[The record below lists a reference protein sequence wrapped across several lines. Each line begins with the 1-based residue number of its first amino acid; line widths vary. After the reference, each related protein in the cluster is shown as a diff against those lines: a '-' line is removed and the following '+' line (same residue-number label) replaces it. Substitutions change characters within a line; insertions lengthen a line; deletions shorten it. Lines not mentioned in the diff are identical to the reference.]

1 MKTNKFKLLS
11 CFLATVIVFCS
22 IPFTANSIDVTLD
35 EEIKA
40 ETINF
45 EECRILD
52 YIDES
57 EFLAANHQQRL
68 PHKEELNSYVFK
80 NLDGTETAYFMQ
92 DNVKYYD
99 ESGVVKEK
107 NLTLEKNANGY
118 APISNDIS
126 VSFPNDIT
134 KGISVVFGNINIS
147 VSPLDEAFDE
157 PKLSTDGKAV
167 LYSATKNDSLFLM
180 YTPTLTGFK
189 EDIILSKYYGV
200 SSFRF
205 RVETNG
211 MGVYTEENGR
221 VFVATNEKSSDK
233 AYFGDIVVNDSENN
247 MFFGNM
253 TVTTLDE
260 KQEYLLTISVNE
272 DILLDESIVYP
283 VKIDPSITI
292 NSSNNPKTIYDT
304 NMYSAPYGGT
314 TTYLILGDAGADV
327 QSFSLMAFPGVYDS
341 YLYSGISKD
350 SILSANLY
358 LYCSHFRATVYPRMS
373 AMPFTGDFWSDNQS
387 ITTTANQGGDTNYT
401 RTTVMGTVNSYNV
414 MDITEIVKYWKGS
427 YDAARKGLLL
437 YLTDPRDYAFYPSSD
452 NSDSSKKPYLTIQY
466 STVNQGYRYEFHDE
480 VPIAFKNKS
489 SSKVIQSY
497 SNSLYQYSED
507 KSNVTQQ
514 FKLKKFYGGR
524 YAIENNNGEFLTAS
538 DTETLTFYTPPPA
551 GPGAYNDQLW
561 YVVKTEDGYYQIIS
575 HANQDYCLS
584 ATSSSNGA
592 LVLTTNRTSDLSKW
606 SIEFR
611 KNVLRV
617 FVHTNNIGI
626 PGATVELFKA
636 DEDGAF
642 DSTTTNDGGYA
653 FFDNLFTTVTN
664 YGITASKDNYER
676 KSYLPGG
683 EQKPV
688 SFSGGGNGS
697 GSYDASISISNF
709 ASFPLL
715 QYPLSTVCIPP
726 LLSLNQQF
734 GWRNN
739 NSSLVFHQGIDISR
753 IPSGDS
759 YQTFGSLSASARP
772 DVVSI
777 SDGLVVDIHD
787 SNSTSAGRYVT
798 VVYDLNDNETYDIQV
813 RYLHLQSIAD
823 GISEDQPI
831 DRGQVIGKPGGS
843 GNGRDLGYGVHLH
856 IDITDLSNPTGGAV
870 AKVDPNGFFK
880 QR

>member
-1 MKTNKFKLLS
+1 MKIKKFKLLS
-11 CFLATVIVFCS
+11 YFLATVIVFCS

-52 YIDES
+52 YIDET

-99 ESGVVKEK
+99 ECGVVKEK

-126 VSFPNDIT
+126 VNFPNDIT

-147 VSPLDEAFDE
+147 VSPLDEDFGE
-157 PKLSTDGKAV
+157 PKLSTDGKAI
-167 LYSATKNDSLFLM
+167 LYGATKNDSLFLM

-205 RVETNG
+205 KVETNG

-221 VFVATNEKSSDK
+221 IFVAASEKNSAK
-233 AYFGDIVVNDSENN
+233 AYFGEIVVNDSEDNI
-247 MFFGNM
+247 FFGNI
-253 TVTTLDE
+253 TVTTLIE
-260 KQEYLLTISVNE
+260 KQEYILTVSVDEN
-272 DILLDESIVYP
+272 ILLDESIVYP
-283 VKIDPSITI
+283 LKIDPSITI
-292 NSSNNPKTIYDT
+292 ASSNNPNTIYDT
-304 NMYSAPYGGT
+304 NMYSAPYAGT
-314 TTYLILGDAGADV
+314 ITYLILGDTGADV
-327 QSFSLMAFPGVYDS
+327 LSFSLMAFPGVYDS

-387 ITTTANQGGDTNYT
+387 ITSTANQSGDTNYT

-437 YLTDPRDYAFYPSSD
+437 YLTDSRDYAFYPSSD
-452 NSDSSKKPYLTIQY
+452 NSDSSKRPYLTIQY
-466 STVNQGYRYEFHDE
+466 STVNQGYRYEFDDN
-480 VPIAFKNKS
+480 VPLAFKNKS

-514 FKLKKFYGGR
+514 FKLRKFYGGR
-524 YAIENNNGEFLTAS
+524 YAIENSNGEFLTAS

-575 HANQDYCLS
+575 YTNQDYCLA
-584 ATSSSNGA
+584 ATSSSDGK
-592 LVLTTNRTSDLSKW
+592 LILTTNRTSDLSKW
-606 SIEFR
+606 SIGFR
-611 KNVLRV
+611 KNVIRV
-617 FVHTNNIGI
+617 FVHTSNIGI

-636 DEDGAF
+636 GEDGAF
-642 DSTTTNDGGYA
+642 ASTTTNDSGYA
-653 FFDNLFTTVTN
+653 FFNNLSTTVTK

-697 GSYDASISISNF
+697 GSFDASISISNF

-734 GWRNN
+734 GWREN
-739 NSSLVFHQGIDISR
+739 NSRLDFHPGIDISR

-777 SDGLVVDIHD
+777 ATGEVIDMQK
-787 SNSTSAGRYVT
+787 SNSDDRGRYVT
-798 VVYDLNDNETYDIQV
+798 VKYKLNSNDTYDIQV
-813 RYLHLQSIAD
+813 RYLHLHSIAD
-823 GISEDQPI
+823 GLNIGDTVS
-831 DRGQVIGKPGGS
+831 RGQVIGKPGGS
-843 GNGRDLGYGVHLH
+843 GNGSDLGYGVHLH
-856 IDITDLSNPTGGAV
+856 IDIKDIHNSTEKLAV
-870 AKVDPNGFFK
+870 MVDPNGFFK